1 MLAQLSQL
9 GWLIPWGFQ
18 QGFEVSFGFFGAVS
32 SLGSRSQPR
41 DGREEKQTG
50 KGQMEWGVEG
60 RDPSTEGHPTAPQP
74 PQPMLA
80 LQSSTVQCV
89 GGLARSRQLSKLSSK
104 KKIISFPYFSG

>member
-1 MLAQLSQL
+1 M
-9 GWLIPWGFQ
+9 
-18 QGFEVSFGFFGAVS
+18 SFGFFGAAS

-41 DGREEKQTG
+41 DGREEEQTG
-50 KGQMEWGVEG
+50 MGQMERGAEG

-74 PQPMLA
+74 PWLMLA

-89 GGLARSRQLSKLSSK
+89 GGLARSGQLSKLSSK